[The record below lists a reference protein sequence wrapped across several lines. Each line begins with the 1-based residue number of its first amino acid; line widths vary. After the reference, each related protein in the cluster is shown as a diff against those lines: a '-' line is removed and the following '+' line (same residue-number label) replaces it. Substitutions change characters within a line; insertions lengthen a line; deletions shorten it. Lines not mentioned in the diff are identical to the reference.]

1 MTALSIAKGIGGF
14 IDASNKAK
22 QQEAYYLQNRI
33 NSAQARDLQIQGLQK
48 RAVQISDQYSQKK
61 QDLVIAALKRE
72 GTMITASGESG
83 LAGQTEA
90 IKLSQAESDK
100 LKGLD
105 IYTRQV
111 NAIFDDIEVQ
121 KLGLNAQMLQRIRSV
136 QRGVQPSLG
145 MAILGAASSAISSE
159 IEIGD
164 QADSIFS
171 NIFGGG
177 DKLGSQTAAFTPV
190 TYNPSSVWLNAGSSV
205 L

>member
-1 MTALSIAKGIGGF
+1 MTALSVAKGIGGF

-22 QQEAYYLQNRI
+22 QQEAYYQQNRI
-33 NSAQARDLQIQGLQK
+33 NAAQARDLQIQGLQK
-48 RAVQISDQYSQKK
+48 RAVQFSDQYSQKK
-61 QDLVIAALKRE
+61 QDLAIAALKRE
-72 GTMITASGESG
+72 GTMITAGGESG

-105 IYTRQV
+105 VYNQQID
-111 NAIFDDIEVQ
+111 AIFSDIEVQ

-136 QRGVQPSLG
+136 QRGVKPSLG
-145 MAILGAASSAISSE
+145 MAILNTASSAIAAE
-159 IEIGD
+159 IEFGGQTD
-164 QADSIFS
+164 NIFS

-177 DKLGSQTAAFTPV
+177 DKLGSQTAAFSPV
-190 TYNPSSVWLNAGSSV
+190 GPTSSWISAGEEIV